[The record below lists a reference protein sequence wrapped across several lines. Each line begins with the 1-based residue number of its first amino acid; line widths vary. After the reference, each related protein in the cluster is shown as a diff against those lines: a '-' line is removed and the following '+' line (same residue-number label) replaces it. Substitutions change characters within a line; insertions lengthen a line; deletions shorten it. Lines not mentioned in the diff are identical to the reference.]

1 MHAVMEHD
9 LTITSSLR
17 HLWPTEPLHL
27 GLPWPHCP
35 RSTLHLGLPHGLSSQ
50 SRLNHVAGAY
60 RASWCMCCVCGRVAT
75 RVGPAVVYV
84 CVRVVCVGA
93 WRRRAAAVSSAYVLH
108 ARALSHS
115 SSLTHR
121 CGCTCPYRQRW
132 LTGALARGQRCLTG
146 GRAGS
151 WASLPCLARC
161 RSSSCRCRTCRLAR
175 AACARRGRARVGL
188 DGASLCPLR
197 AEPPCVLPAAVLVAF
212 PSFLARL
219 VAPAV
224 LVRLLAHAQARL
236 RRCGSN
242 CFACWPDRD
251 GGPKLSD
258 MRQHCGVLRQ
268 RLVDHV
274 RIDDRS

>member
-1 MHAVMEHD
+1 VCVGAWRRV
-9 LTITSSLR
+9 SGR
-17 HLWPTEPLHL
+17 LWCT
-27 GLPWPHCP
+27 
-35 RSTLHLGLPHGLSSQ
+35 
-50 SRLNHVAGAY
+50 
-60 RASWCMCCVCGRVAT
+60 CVCA
-75 RVGPAVVYV
+75 
-84 CVRVVCVGA
+84 GA

-108 ARALSHS
+108 ARAL
-115 SSLTHR
+115 SLTHR

-236 RRCGSN
+236 RTGVGRTASPVG
-242 CFACWPDRD
+242 PTVT
-251 GGPKLSD
+251 GGPSSAICVNTVGCYGNVWSITFALTS
-258 MRQHCGVLRQ
+258 
-268 RLVDHV
+268 
-274 RIDDRS
+274 RSQLTSAKREV